1 MWGGASSPN
10 VIAIQRGTLYPDSYV
25 VCGSHYD
32 SYAFYGSCPGA
43 DDNAT
48 GVASVHETARIMT
61 QHKFEYSIVYCTFSA
76 EEVGLVGSE
85 AYASRCQSQGM
96 DILGYFNND
105 MNGYLY
111 GDIHIDCIYPNT
123 VEPIGAYYR
132 NIGEVYFPQMPI
144 RHVDFTQGDSD
155 HTSFNNHG
163 YMGIYPFEDL
173 THYSPYI
180 HTSGDTIGT
189 SVNSWEMSQRYCQ
202 MNMACLAEI
211 AKPTDGPVVTCNPA
225 VDFMVENVTLE
236 GRDTL
241 CPVLLSWKAPMAGS
255 TGNVVRFNVY
265 RDGAVLRQ
273 VPFEAD
279 QTPYSFDD
287 NVLVGDTANYH
298 IVTVYDDACEAST
311 DALSIVGIYNPD
323 DIGEFGEHSIVVFPN
338 PAEKIVV
345 LKGNVADCRCFDM
358 FGRELAVH
366 RDDNNINVS
375 EWREGVY
382 VLIITTADGHRE
394 VQKLI
399 VNRG

>member
-1 MWGGASSPN
+1 
-10 VIAIQRGTLYPDSYV
+10 
-25 VCGSHYD
+25 
-32 SYAFYGSCPGA
+32 
-43 DDNAT
+43 
-48 GVASVHETARIMT
+48 MT

-241 CPVLLSWKAPMAGS
+241 CPVLLSWKASMAG
-255 TGNVVRFNVY
+255 
-265 RDGAVLRQ
+265 
-273 VPFEAD
+273 
-279 QTPYSFDD
+279 
-287 NVLVGDTANYH
+287 
-298 IVTVYDDACEAST
+298 
-311 DALSIVGIYNPD
+311 
-323 DIGEFGEHSIVVFPN
+323 
-338 PAEKIVV
+338 
-345 LKGNVADCRCFDM
+345 
-358 FGRELAVH
+358 
-366 RDDNNINVS
+366 
-375 EWREGVY
+375 
-382 VLIITTADGHRE
+382 
-394 VQKLI
+394 
-399 VNRG
+399 